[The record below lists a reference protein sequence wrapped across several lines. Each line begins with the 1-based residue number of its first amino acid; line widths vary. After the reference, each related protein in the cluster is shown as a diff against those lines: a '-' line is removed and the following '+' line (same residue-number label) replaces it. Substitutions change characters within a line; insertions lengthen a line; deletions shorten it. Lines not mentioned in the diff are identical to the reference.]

1 MVTPRFIRYA
11 DVVETVR
18 ISSVA
23 LAAIRAHAA
32 AEPGREA
39 CGLLFGKLNHVTAV
53 RPVANVAPD
62 PVRQFEIDPAEL
74 FAAIRAERAGGPR
87 WVGCYHSHPN
97 GRAEPS
103 ETDRASAADDGKLW
117 LIVAGEEVTAWRA
130 TEAGLDLAELEKSHS
145 EPAWLSLSKPS
156 LSSSTQQ
163 REGRPST
170 SSGKPVEGVA
180 P

>member
-11 DVVETVR
+11 DVVQTVR

-32 AEPGREA
+32 AEPGREV

-62 PVRQFEIDPAEL
+62 PVRRFEIDPAEL
-74 FAAIRAERAGGPR
+74 LAAIRAERAGGPS

-97 GRAEPS
+97 GLAEPS
-103 ETDRASAADDGKLW
+103 ETDRACAAGDGKLW
-117 LIVAGEEVTAWRA
+117 LIVTGDAVTGWRS
-130 TEAGLDLAELEKSHS
+130 TPNGFEALEIAPVPLA
-145 EPAWLSLSKPS
+145 P
-156 LSSSTQQ
+156 
-163 REGRPST
+163 
-170 SSGKPVEGVA
+170 
-180 P
+180 